1 MQMLQYAK
9 LQTEPDVVFISS
21 KIDGPFLEACKQA
34 TAGSQEPQYTVLQ
47 ERQSLFTPDKVS
59 DEASS
64 ASHALNACLTTV
76 KRLPRSRAC
85 TEGLAAG
92 KCKLDGNT

>member
-1 MQMLQYAK
+1 MTTVCMVTRAGCCMQMLQYAK

-59 DEASS
+59 D
-64 ASHALNACLTTV
+64 HH
-76 KRLPRSRAC
+76 
-85 TEGLAAG
+85 
-92 KCKLDGNT
+92 